1 LEVEGLESRKL
12 LSVTSHK
19 FSVPSASPGVD
30 TQSAVIE
37 AVNDG
42 PMVTSVSRFG
52 VHAQRTTIVI
62 GFNEPLAP
70 GPAQNP
76 FNYRITDF
84 ASRVYPIASAVYDPT
99 AMTVTIQPKIL
110 LDIHRT
116 YRLIVIGR
124 QPTGIT
130 SSTGVFLDGAG
141 TGQPA
146 TDFVTNITRNTLVL

>member
-12 LSVTSHK
+12 LSVASYEFSRHSANPVSTSQG
-19 FSVPSASPGVD
+19 AEI
-30 TQSAVIE
+30 A

-42 PMVTSVSRFG
+42 PRVISVSRFG

-70 GPAQNP
+70 GTAQNP

-99 AMTVTIQPKIL
+99 AMTVTIQPRIL

-146 TDFVTNITRNTLVL
+146 TDFVTNITRKTLVL